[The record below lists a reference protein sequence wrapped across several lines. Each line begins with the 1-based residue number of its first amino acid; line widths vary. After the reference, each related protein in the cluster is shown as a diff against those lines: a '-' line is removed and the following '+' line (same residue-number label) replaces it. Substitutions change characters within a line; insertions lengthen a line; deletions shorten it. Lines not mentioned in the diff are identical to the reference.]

1 MPEDFSAFLMDL
13 GPLDVLLCAGDF
25 YGAASEP
32 DSGPG
37 AGPGTE
43 SARLNAGQFTV
54 KGRMHEKILLEPI
67 LQRFFEPDAPA
78 EGIAPTAF
86 LMNCASGK
94 AFACIVERSF
104 EMVSLPLRELRR
116 LPAGL
121 RCGRPGR
128 SIMAVR
134 FASENRMQ
142 YLLDLKAMAEGGSI
156 Q

>member
-1 MPEDFSAFLMDL
+1 LPEDFSAFLIDL

-32 DSGPG
+32 DADP
-37 AGPGTE
+37 A
-43 SARLNAGQFTV
+43 AGQFTA
-54 KGRMHEKILLEPI
+54 KGRSHQKILLEPM
-67 LQRFFEPDAPA
+67 LERFFAPGAPA
-78 EGIAPTAF
+78 DGIAPTAF
-86 LMNCASGK
+86 LMNSTDGR

-104 EMVSLPLRELRR
+104 EMVSLPIAELRR

-121 RCGRPGR
+121 RRGRPGR

-134 FASENRMQ
+134 FASENRLQ
-142 YLLDLKAMAEGGSI
+142 YLLDLRAMAEGGSI